1 MKCPKCGYNS
11 FDSLNE
17 CKRCGARLETEMPGP
32 EKGPANPHKS
42 GSLHDDIENFALF
55 ENEDSNDNAYVLEDE
70 FIDDYSYHGAPQTT
84 GRSPGTQA
92 GDSPESYLVLASISR
107 RFFAFILDCSVIVV
121 LSFFTIVVGLL
132 AAGINLADGIMKL
145 SYILIPVYLIL
156 CLFASTILLFLHAY
170 SGKSFGK
177 LVLGLR
183 VVREDGGKIST
194 SQSFARWIGYYLSAI
209 PVFYGYISAIFDF
222 NLQSWH
228 DKIAKTYVVRD

>member
-1 MKCPKCGYNS
+1 
-11 FDSLNE
+11 
-17 CKRCGARLETEMPGP
+17 MPGP
-32 EKGPANPHKS
+32 EKGPADPRKS

-145 SYILIPVYLIL
+145 SYI
-156 CLFASTILLFLHAY
+156 ASAP
-170 SGKSFGK
+170 SPRQKSRGSSIH
-177 LVLGLR
+177 G
-183 VVREDGGKIST
+183 
-194 SQSFARWIGYYLSAI
+194 
-209 PVFYGYISAIFDF
+209 
-222 NLQSWH
+222 
-228 DKIAKTYVVRD
+228 